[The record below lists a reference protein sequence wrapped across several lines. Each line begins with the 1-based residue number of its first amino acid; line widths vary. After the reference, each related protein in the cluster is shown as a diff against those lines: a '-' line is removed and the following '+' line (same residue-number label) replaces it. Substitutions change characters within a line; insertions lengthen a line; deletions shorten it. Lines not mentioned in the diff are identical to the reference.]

1 MRKDE
6 NEISGRTRS
15 SGLYALPARHSFSP
29 LMHTTAFQTTGV
41 DDVYLSFDVQ
51 PERLEQSIQAIRDLE
66 MLVINLSMPHKM
78 EATKYV
84 DELSQAAHLIGAI
97 NTIVNQNGKLVGHI
111 TDGIGCMESLKKN
124 GIEIIGK
131 RMTILGAG
139 GAATAII
146 TQAAIDGVKAI
157 DLFNRKDAFY
167 EKIEPKLA
175 MIAKE
180 THCQIHLHD
189 LADEK
194 QLSSSLAVSHLLV
207 NATTIGMAPET
218 EQSPL
223 PKASLLRHDLPVF
236 DVIYHPSETK
246 LLKDAKEAGAKAIN
260 GLDMLLYQGAA
271 AFILWTGKEMP
282 VEKIQPLL
290 EETIKK

>member
-1 MRKDE
+1 MK
-6 NEISGRTRS
+6 NEISGRTRL
-15 SGLYALPARHSFSP
+15 SGLYALPAKHSFSP
-29 LMHTTAFQTTGV
+29 LMHTTAFQATGV
-41 DDVYLSFDVQ
+41 DAVYLSFDVQ

-66 MLVINLSMPHKM
+66 MLGINLSMPHKM

-84 DELSQAAHLIGAI
+84 DELSQAARLIGAI

-157 DLFNRKDAFY
+157 DVFNRKDAFY

-194 QLSSSLAVSHLLV
+194 QLSSSLAVSDLLV

-271 AFILWTGKEMP
+271 AFKLWTGKEMP